1 MQHYPKIQ
9 YLKLYIFI
17 TFCYD
22 DFNFESKDVSLY
34 LLDEPE
40 SFLDTDAKKKVID
53 FLMMKKSDRM
63 IIIVSHDKDIIQCA
77 DEVIDLDESR

>member
-1 MQHYPKIQ
+1 MKITSPKEKSV
-9 YLKLYIFI
+9 KLFYRAFV
-17 TFCYD
+17 
-22 DFNFESKDVSLY
+22 KDVSLY